1 MKFLSILLV
10 ISLTGCISTIKRISP
25 SNMPPPV
32 TSVQNATLTSIE
44 EPLTGKTIP
53 STPDNIT
60 LYANEVFAYLALIV
74 LLICCICIIPGLL
87 RYLSSKIR
95 RSDRLSDEDTRIV
108 LND

>member
-1 MKFLSILLV
+1 MKFLAILLV

-25 SNMPPPV
+25 SNIPPPV
-32 TSVQNATLTSIE
+32 TSVQNAALTSIE
-44 EPLTGKTIP
+44 EPLTGKTIS

-60 LYANEVFAYLALIV
+60 LHANEVFAYLVLIV
-74 LLICCICIIPGLL
+74 LMICFMCILPSLL

-95 RSDRLSDEDTRIV
+95 RSDRLSGEDTRIV